1 MRATRSKLLQLA
13 ATATDDTNIQHDV
26 LIALTVGARLALR
39 DPERMAGV
47 LETEVG
53 LMGTVAG
60 PMFRAMM
67 TDLVDEAVTLFD
79 MMDKKEGIA

>member
-1 MRATRSKLLQLA
+1 MRSKLRKLA
-13 ATATDDTNIQHDV
+13 LTASDDRDVQDDV
-26 LIALTVGARLALR
+26 LIALTVGARLTLR
-39 DPERMAGV
+39 DPDRMAGV

-60 PMFRAMM
+60 PMYRAMM

-79 MMDKKEGIA
+79 MMDKKEGIT